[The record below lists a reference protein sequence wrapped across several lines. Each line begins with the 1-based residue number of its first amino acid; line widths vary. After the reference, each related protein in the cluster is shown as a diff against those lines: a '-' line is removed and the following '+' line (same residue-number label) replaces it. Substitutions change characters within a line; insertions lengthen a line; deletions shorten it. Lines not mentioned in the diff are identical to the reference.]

1 MGERRSKVSR
11 RACVARAIHTRG
23 SRLPRFAP
31 SETTENDCFAVY
43 HSVQR
48 FIGSFDIHDDMARV
62 HLTTPE
68 MLAPGSRLA
77 DLVTLSN

>member
-1 MGERRSKVSR
+1 MHTYQSR
-11 RACVARAIHTRG
+11 VNSCAVEMCNTILGNDLKVARIIEHERK
-23 SRLPRFAP
+23 RRI
-31 SETTENDCFAVY
+31 

-48 FIGSFDIHDDMARV
+48 FIGSFDIHDDMAWV

-77 DLVTLSN
+77 DLVTLSFLSN